1 MARPNDHMS
10 PQALRTIAAIVA
22 LAAGLAVVWGM
33 PLAAQGP
40 TPAASCDP
48 IGPVK
53 FVCGQA
59 GPEDLVAVPD
69 SRFLIASAFGGDGG
83 LFLVDTRAATSTK
96 LYPSATAAHR
106 LDAAIYAACPG
117 PPQTSP
123 RFQTHGLFLKPG
135 SGGRHTLLVVGH
147 GNRESVEVFELDA
160 RGSSPAITWVG
171 CAVAPD
177 PIGLNSV
184 LALPEGG
191 FVATNFQSRAPA
203 GRAGGGFSSALV
215 KGENNG
221 ELWEWQPRAG
231 WAKVPGSEA
240 AGANGLELSKD
251 GKWFYVAQW
260 GNKSFMRVSR
270 GQTPVKRDVISL
282 GFRVDN
288 VRWAPDGTLLVAGQ
302 GGPDCAVLLGQPPGA
317 GPCSGVSTSTIG
329 KVDPDKWTYTQL
341 VDYPTTSV
349 ISAATVAVQ
358 VGNELWTGSFRGDRI
373 ARYPAAGLR

>member
-1 MARPNDHMS
+1 MNLQIPRA
-10 PQALRTIAAIVA
+10 IAVTLA
-22 LAAGLAVVWGM
+22 LAAALAVARGAT
-33 PLAAQGP
+33 LAAQAP
-40 TPAASCDP
+40 VASCDP
-48 IGPVK
+48 IGPLK

-69 SRFLIASAFGGDGG
+69 SRFLIASAFGGEGG
-83 LFLVDTRAATSTK
+83 LFLLDTRAATSTK

-106 LDAAIYAACPG
+106 LDAATYAACPG
-117 PPQTSP
+117 PPQTTP

-135 SGGRHTLLVVGH
+135 TGGRHTLLVVGH
-147 GNRESVEVFELDA
+147 GNRESVEVFELDT
-160 RGSSPAITWVG
+160 RGASPAVTWVG

-215 KGENNG
+215 NGENNG

-231 WAKVPGSEA
+231 WTKVPGSEA

-260 GNKSFMRVSR
+260 GSKSFMRVSR
-270 GQTPVKRDVISL
+270 GQTPVKRDVLSL

-302 GGPDCAVLLGQPPGA
+302 GGPDCAALGQARGT
-317 GPCSGVSTSTIG
+317 GPCNGVATSTIG
-329 KVDPDKWTYTQL
+329 KVDPEKWTYTQL

-349 ISAATVAVQ
+349 ISAATVAIQ
-358 VGNELWTGSFRGDRI
+358 VGNELWAGSFRGDRVT
-373 ARYPAAGLR
+373 RYPVAGVR